1 MELVFLFSS
10 DIYPRVEFAAS
21 CNSST
26 FQCFEKPPSCCPQ
39 WLHQFTFP
47 PTVYKG
53 SLCPCQHLL
62 FAFFVM
68 VAILTGVRGYL
79 MVVLI
84 CIFLMLS
91 EHLLRCLLPICM
103 GSSLKNVYSVSLP
116 SFNWLCFFDVKLWEL
131 IINSINYI

>member
-26 FQCFEKPPSCCPQ
+26 FQCFEKPPSCFPQ

-84 CIFLMLS
+84 CIFLMNS
-91 EHLLRCLLPICM
+91 DVEHLFMYLLAIYRSLGKCLVRSYAHFLLRLFLFC
-103 GSSLKNVYSVSLP
+103 Y
-116 SFNWLCFFDVKLWEL
+116 
-131 IINSINYI
+131 